1 MDDRRTKA
9 ENMAEVKVTI
19 IRYIDMVQPIFV
31 EFELE
36 DCNGIK
42 HSFSDKLPV
51 VSPKDDI
58 ELPCDGSLGCSIISE
73 TDGTYLIDTSKPFDV
88 ESYSG
93 KTCFEVFKEQ
103 VVL

>member
-19 IRYIDMVQPIFV
+19 IRYIDMAQPIFV

-73 TDGTYLIDTSKPFDV
+73 TTIING
-88 ESYSG
+88 YSSIYINCSTVYHNVSAG
-93 KTCFEVFKEQ
+93 I
-103 VVL
+103 